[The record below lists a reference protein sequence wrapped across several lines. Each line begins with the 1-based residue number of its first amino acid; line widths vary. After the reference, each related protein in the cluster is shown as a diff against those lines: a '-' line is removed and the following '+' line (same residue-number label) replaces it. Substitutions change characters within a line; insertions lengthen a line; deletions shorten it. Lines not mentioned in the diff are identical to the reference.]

1 MDKSLDPFALTRR
14 QILPAAGFA
23 LSGLFMPPLVQ
34 AQTAAPLRVLEA
46 KKGRLNLTG
55 KAGEDFEIWG
65 FDGQSPGPI
74 LRLRKGEEVRLRVLN
89 SLEQAMAVHWGGV
102 RNKNAMDGVEG
113 LTQKPIAAG
122 QFFDYRFTPPDA
134 GTFWYHA
141 SSLNSMPEQVGVGL
155 LIVEEPEP
163 IPIDQEMIAL
173 VQDWQVG
180 GDFKLQPCR
189 LADVPALV
197 SVNGKL
203 APEAMETS
211 PAARVRLRI
220 ANLAA
225 QRSINLTFEDLKA
238 SIIAIDGQA
247 CTAFEPVRR
256 TIPLGPGARFDLIL
270 DMPKDMKS
278 TPRIVMR
285 DPLNP
290 NVTETS
296 PLINF
301 VLKGEAKPDRGWVE
315 DPKLNP
321 LLPGGIRLERAR
333 RLDFIIDDGGAN
345 LIDDPLANACL
356 PKSRGLW
363 RVNGKSADALGKSA
377 DALNDQPLFRVPWGS
392 AVQINFINTSRL
404 AQVMRVHGHVVRQ
417 LHNLDDGWEPYW
429 RDSVIIPPGQT
440 VRIAFVADNRGKW
453 RLGSGRFSPDLI
465 GLSSWFEVT

>member
-1 MDKSLDPFALTRR
+1 MDKSLDPLALTRR
-14 QILPAAGFA
+14 QILPAAGLA
-23 LSGLFMPPLVQ
+23 LTSGLITHLAQ
-34 AQTAAPLRVLEA
+34 AQTNAPPLRVLEA
-46 KKGRLNLTG
+46 KKGQLNLTG
-55 KAGEDFEIWG
+55 KAGQDFDIWG

-74 LRLRKGEEVRLRVLN
+74 LRLRKGEELRLRVLN
-89 SLEQAMAVHWGGV
+89 SLEQSMAVHWGGV
-102 RNKNAMDGVEG
+102 RIKNAMDGVEG
-113 LTQKPIAAG
+113 LTQKPIMPG
-122 QFFDYRFTPPDA
+122 QFYDYRFTPPDA

-141 SSLNSMPEQVGVGL
+141 SSLSNMPEQVGRGLAGL
-155 LIVEEPEP
+155 LIVEETNALPV
-163 IPIDQEMIAL
+163 DQEMIAL

-180 GDFKLQPCR
+180 GDYKLQPCR
-189 LADVPALV
+189 LADVSALI
-197 SVNGKL
+197 SINGKL
-203 APEAMETS
+203 APDAMETA
-211 PAARVRLRI
+211 PGARIRLRL

-225 QRSINLTFEDLKA
+225 QRIINLTFENLQA

-270 DMPKDMKS
+270 DMPRDAKAQ
-278 TPRIVMR
+278 PRIVMR
-285 DPLNP
+285 DPLNS
-290 NVTETS
+290 NVNDTQE
-296 PLINF
+296 LINF
-301 VLKGEAKPDRGWVE
+301 LLKGEEKSDRGPVE
-315 DPKLNP
+315 DPALNP

-333 RLDFIIDDGGAN
+333 RVDFIIDSGGAN
-345 LIDDPLANACL
+345 IIDDPQANACS

-363 RVNGKSADALGKSA
+363 RVNAKSGAALT
-377 DALNDQPLFRVPWGS
+377 DQPLFRVPWGS
-392 AVQINFINTSRL
+392 AVQISFINTSRI